1 MSDNDSASDFEEP
14 KVKKYKC
21 SDKRKGKMFN
31 TKWLED
37 KNFKNWLKPIKQ
49 NDMKCLC
56 KVCNKELMCGKSE
69 LLKHAEGKKHL
80 ANMRSVALTPSISSV
95 FTDKSQIELDKNI
108 KQAEIKL
115 SVFFAEHNVATH
127 VVDHLIPLLKDSF
140 PDSKISKKMQLGR
153 TKCSHIIKNVLG
165 KSETENLV
173 VYLRKNKFSILVD
186 ESTDIATKKSLCIL
200 VRYTKELKLQTQLLE
215 LLTIDAADRSAVN
228 LYRQFKDCLQSHNI
242 PVTNIIG
249 VASDG
254 ASVMI
259 GKNNSF
265 FTCLKSDVPDALLI
279 RCVCHSAA
287 IIASSACEQ
296 LPRTPEELI
305 RNIYNYISGSAKR
318 SSVLQEIQEFMKIEQ
333 TKILN
338 VSATRWLS
346 RHASITRIL

>member
-1 MSDNDSASDFEEP
+1 
-14 KVKKYKC
+14 
-21 SDKRKGKMFN
+21 
-31 TKWLED
+31 
-37 KNFKNWLKPIKQ
+37 
-49 NDMKCLC
+49 
-56 KVCNKELMCGKSE
+56 
-69 LLKHAEGKKHL
+69 
-80 ANMRSVALTPSISSV
+80 V

-140 PDSKISKKMQLGR
+140 PDSKICKKMQLGR

-215 LLTIDAADRSAVN
+215 LLTIDTTDGSVVN

-249 VASDG
+249 AASDG

-346 RHASITRIL
+346 RHASITRILERGMLYNNFFS